1 MTSASK
7 KLNWSKDGKD
17 GGLNSSFKTV
27 KKLKSPGSKTMEKCG
42 SCKLFKKTVYE
53 RSASENKNRSKQL
66 KDSCFEVKK

>member
-17 GGLNSSFKTV
+17 EGLNTSFKTV
-27 KKLKSPGSKTMEKCG
+27 KKLKSPAGSRTMDKCG

-53 RSASENKNRSKQL
+53 RSVSENKKKSK
-66 KDSCFEVKK
+66 